1 MENVMINA
9 LILLGV
15 ATILWQLRGIR
26 NKLKNVERLNTE
38 TSFGLAS
45 INELLEDI
53 RQHQS
58 QTDANTIKALSEICQ
73 ALNTYFVTA
82 GTYMNHSSYALQN
95 IAVCMIPF
103 IDDIKESALEDEDYE
118 KAQECINIINNLK
131 EIAKA

>member
-1 MENVMINA
+1 MINA
-9 LILLGV
+9 LILIGV

-38 TSFGLAS
+38 TSFSLAS

-58 QTDANTIKALSEICQ
+58 QTDTNTIKALSEICQ
-73 ALNTYFVTA
+73 VLNSYFAKA
-82 GTYMNHSSYALQN
+82 GSYMNHSLYALQN

-103 IDDIKESALEDEDYE
+103 VDDIKESALEDEDYE
-118 KAQECINIINNLK
+118 KALECINIVNNLK
-131 EIAKA
+131 NIIESTQP

>member
-1 MENVMINA
+1 MINA

-26 NKLKNVERLNTE
+26 NKLKNVECLNTE
-38 TSFGLAS
+38 TSFDLAS

-58 QTDANTIKALSEICQ
+58 QTDANTIKALNEICQ

-103 IDDIKESALEDEDYE
+103 IDDIKECALEDEDYE
-118 KAQECINIINNLK
+118 RAQECVNIINNLK
-131 EIAKA
+131 KVIENCTH